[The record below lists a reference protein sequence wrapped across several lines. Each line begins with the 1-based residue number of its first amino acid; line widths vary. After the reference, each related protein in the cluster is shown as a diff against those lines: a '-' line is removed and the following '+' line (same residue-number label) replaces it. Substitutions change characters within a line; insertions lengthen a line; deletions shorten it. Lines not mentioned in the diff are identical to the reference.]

1 MKERKR
7 NQKFG
12 KLRNVLVALGVMAA
26 ISAVIGV
33 IYIEGGL
40 NAKQGL
46 LVMTGISVMGCAVL
60 VALGLR
66 LPRVLKQPIEKLSD
80 AARHLALGETNIEA
94 YEFEAP
100 ESFKELQ
107 EALRG
112 TAETVRQHTDGL
124 KRLAAGDI
132 TGEVK
137 AVSERDTMGLELSRV
152 YRHLNRML
160 SAIIELMR
168 QVNERVNVV
177 TESSATLSQGSCEQA
192 GTIEE
197 LSATLEE
204 IADKTEQNAEHAER
218 ASELSRSAKENAD
231 SGNALMHEM
240 LGAMDEI
247 STASENIARIIKVID
262 DIAFQTNIL
271 ALNAAVEAA
280 RAGQQGK
287 GFAVVAEEVRNL
299 AARSA
304 RAAQETTELI
314 QGSITKVEKGKHI
327 ANETA
332 GALTGVVKQ
341 IDDMTDLIGAIA
353 AASREQADGV
363 EQINQSVMSVSQVV
377 QTNAAAA
384 EEFSAESEELRTRAE
399 DVTKIAQTFKIR
411 PPEAAA
417 STRNGKK

>member
-1 MKERKR
+1 M
-7 NQKFG
+7 
-12 KLRNVLVALGVMAA
+12 LVALGVMAA

>member
-1 MKERKR
+1 
-7 NQKFG
+7 
-12 KLRNVLVALGVMAA
+12 
-26 ISAVIGV
+26 
-33 IYIEGGL
+33 
-40 NAKQGL
+40 
-46 LVMTGISVMGCAVL
+46 MTGISVMGCAVL

-417 STRNGKK
+417 STRNGKNRVYPVRA